1 MIKQFM
7 CALAATAIVC
17 ALSGGVNA
25 DPNTHRPSLD
35 DARQR
40 IHNAAQQ
47 RAQERRQ
54 YSDEMRMAQREHA
67 DAMRLHG
74 HARKVAMIHARRDIH
89 TVSHERAKAIDR
101 TRREWHSG
109 VHERNM
115 YRRDEANKRHWDK
128 VEDRRDHEHKF

>member
-7 CALAATAIVC
+7 CALATTAIVC

-25 DPNTHRPSLD
+25 DPNVHRPSLS

-40 IHNAAQQ
+40 IHDATRQ
-47 RAQERRQ
+47 RAQERRE
-54 YSDEMRMAQREHA
+54 YRDEMRMAQREHS

-74 HARKVAMIHARRDIH
+74 HARAVAMRHARRDIH
-89 TVSHERAKAIDR
+89 AVSHERAKAIDR

-128 VEDRRDHEHKF
+128 VEDRRHHTF